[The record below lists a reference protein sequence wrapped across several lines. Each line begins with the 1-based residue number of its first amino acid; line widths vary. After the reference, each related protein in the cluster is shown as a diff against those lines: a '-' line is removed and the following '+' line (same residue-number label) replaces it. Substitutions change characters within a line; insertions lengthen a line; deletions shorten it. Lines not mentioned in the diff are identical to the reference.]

1 MADLQYFQFPYM
13 SDNYG
18 VLIHSD
24 VTGETAAIDAG
35 DASALLAEL
44 KQNGWQLTNL
54 FVTHHHADH
63 VEGLEEVKSATGCKV
78 TGPAQHSNIAGL
90 DNKVSE
96 GDVFQFAGCDVQVLH
111 TPGHTT
117 DMLNYYLPQQGVVF
131 TGDTLFALGCGRL
144 FEGNADMMW
153 QSLNKLMALPAAT
166 KVYCSHE
173 YTEANA
179 KFAVTVD
186 PENTAL
192 QSRFEEIK
200 QLRSEGKATVPT
212 TIAEELAT
220 NPFLRADDKSIRAHL
235 GMADASDAEVFAVIR
250 QRKDNF

>member
-1 MADLQYFQFPYM
+1 
-13 SDNYG
+13 
-18 VLIHSD
+18 
-24 VTGETAAIDAG
+24 
-35 DASALLAEL
+35 
-44 KQNGWQLTNL
+44 
-54 FVTHHHADH
+54 
-63 VEGLEEVKSATGCKV
+63 
-78 TGPAQHSNIAGL
+78 
-90 DNKVSE
+90 
-96 GDVFQFAGCDVQVLH
+96 
-111 TPGHTT
+111 
-117 DMLNYYLPQQGVVF
+117 MLNYYLPQQGVVF

-235 GMADASDAEVFAVIR
+235 GMADASDAKVFAEIR